1 MPPMHPFPTGGDGDI
16 VPLSA
21 WLGACAAPHRFGAG
35 DLKSTL
41 PQCQGK
47 EALLPAYWGAGTF
60 PAWPGWSFSSYLL
73 FHLTVLLVKAI
84 SDSCQVL
91 SAGWRAVIFHLSEL

>member
-60 PAWPGWSFSSYLL
+60 TAWLGWSFSSYLL
-73 FHLTVLLVKAI
+73 FHLTALLVKAI